1 MLRILEIE
9 WSSNKRLMV
18 EPQDIL
24 PGERFALDTRS
35 PSGRR
40 AAFYYEKNEKPY
52 ITGKSEYQL

>member
-9 WSSNKRLMV
+9 WSSNNGLIV

-24 PGERFALDTRS
+24 PGERLASDTRS

-40 AAFYYEKNEKPY
+40 AAFIMKKMKNL
-52 ITGKSEYQL
+52 I